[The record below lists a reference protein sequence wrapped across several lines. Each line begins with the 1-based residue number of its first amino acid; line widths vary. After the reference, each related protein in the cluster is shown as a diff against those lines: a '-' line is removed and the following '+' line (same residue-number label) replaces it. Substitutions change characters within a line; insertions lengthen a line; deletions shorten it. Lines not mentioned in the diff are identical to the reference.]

1 MLGLLPEAV
10 PPEADDVEGGVKRG
24 IPAATS
30 VDDTSEEV
38 AVAVT
43 AESAVHLAWWA
54 AALAQFF
61 SFCLCPL
68 GLFLGTGGGR

>member
-10 PPEADDVEGGVKRG
+10 PPEAGDGEGGVKRG
-24 IPAATS
+24 IPDATS

-38 AVAVT
+38 VVAVT
-43 AESAVHLAWWA
+43 AVHLAWWA
-54 AALAQFF
+54 AALAR
-61 SFCLCPL
+61 SRSCCLCPL